1 MFHVYRQHDATDCGV
16 ACLRMIARHY
26 GKKYTER
33 EMANLCHS
41 TRNGVSLLDI
51 SEAAHKIGLDTMGV
65 KLSTER
71 LATSAPMPCI
81 LHWAQHHFVV
91 CYKVSRRHGTP
102 VFHIADPASK
112 RLAYTADELRN
123 CWSFGSDDSDR
134 KGVALLIKP
143 TKEFFAHNPQSA
155 GYSSLQFL
163 SKYFSAHRRTLVQIL
178 FAMLV
183 VSGIQLAA
191 PFLTQTM
198 VDVGIGRRDMGI
210 VTLVLIAQLTV
221 LVSTV
226 VVGMTRNWLTL
237 YMNTRINISLVSD
250 FLMKM
255 MRMPLHFFDTKLVGD
270 LTQRLRDNE
279 RIESFLTGTS
289 VETMFSMVNFV
300 VFAAILAYYD
310 TTILLTFILGN
321 SLYVVWTQC
330 LMRYRRDLDLKR
342 FNQLADEQDV
352 VLQMINGI
360 RDIKLYGCERPKM
373 WEWERLQA
381 KIFNTKS
388 KTLAVAQLQQFGAV
402 LFSQSTSIFITYL
415 AARDVVAGSLTIGSM
430 MAMSYIIAQLSAP
443 IGSFVDFMCSL
454 QYARLSLDRLSEL
467 HESKDDS
474 RHGEACPEPVPDD
487 HTIRFE
493 NVWFSYS
500 GSERKYVLRNV
511 CLTIPDGKTTAI
523 VGASGCGKTT
533 LLKMI
538 LGFYQPGKG
547 NIYVGDKPLCNV
559 DLHKWRTT
567 TGCVLQDGYV
577 FSSDIA
583 HNIALADGDDIDRER
598 MRKAAKAAN
607 IDTFV
612 ESLPFGYNT
621 KVGMDGSGLSQG
633 QKQRLLIARLL
644 YKSPQVV
651 VLDEATN
658 ALDSRNEREIV
669 GHLQE
674 SLRGKTVIIA
684 AHRLSTIMNA
694 DNIAVIADGHIIEQ
708 GTHEQLLGMRGEYY
722 NLVINQIRK
731 SNGYDD
737 TLQQQ
742 RARRQPV

>member
-1 MFHVYRQHDATDCGV
+1 MFHVYRQHDASDCGV

-33 EMANLCHS
+33 EMAALCHP
-41 TRNGVSLLDI
+41 TRNGVSMLDI
-51 SEAAHKIGLDTMGV
+51 SEAARGIGLNAIGV
-65 KLSTER
+65 KLSVER
-71 LATSAPMPCI
+71 LAESAPMPCI
-81 LHWAQHHFVV
+81 LHWSQHHFVV
-91 CYKVSRRHGTP
+91 CYKVSRRHGNTF
-102 VFHIADPASK
+102 FHIADPASK
-112 RLAYTADELRN
+112 RLTYTADELRG
-123 CWSFGSDDSDR
+123 CWCFGSDGSGEQ
-134 KGVALLIKP
+134 GVALLMET
-143 TKEFFAHNPQSA
+143 TKEFFDRNPQPA
-155 GYSSLQFL
+155 GYSSLRFL
-163 SKYFSAHRRTLVQIL
+163 SKYFSAHRHTLLQIL

-210 VTLVLIAQLTV
+210 VTLVLMAQLTV
-221 LVSTV
+221 LISTV
-226 VVGMTRNWLTL
+226 VVGMIRNWLAL

-250 FLMKM
+250 FLMRM
-255 MRMPLHFFDTKLVGD
+255 MSMPLHFFDTKLVGD

-279 RIESFLTGTS
+279 RIESFLTGNS

-310 TTILLTFILGN
+310 PTILLVFIVGN

-330 LMRYRRDLDLKR
+330 LMSYRRDLDLKR

-360 RDIKLYGCERPKM
+360 RDIKLYACERQKM
-373 WEWERLQA
+373 WEWEKLQA

-388 KTLAVAQLQQFGAV
+388 RTLTIAQLQQFGAV
-402 LFSQSTSIFITYL
+402 LFSQSTSILITYM
-415 AARDVVAGSLTIGSM
+415 AARDVVAGHLTIGSM
-430 MAMSYIIAQLSAP
+430 MAMSYIIGQLSAP

-454 QYARLSLDRLSEL
+454 QYARLSLDRLGEL
-467 HESKDDS
+467 HEAKDDECRRGQHS
-474 RHGEACPEPVPDD
+474 EPVPDD

-493 NVWFSYS
+493 NVWFSYN
-500 GSERKYVLRNV
+500 GTERKSVLRDIS
-511 CLTIPDGKTTAI
+511 LTIPAGKTTAI

-538 LGFYQPGKG
+538 LGFYKPSKG
-547 NIYVGDKPLCNV
+547 NIYVGDKRLC
-559 DLHKWRTT
+559 DIEPGKWREV
-567 TGCVLQDGYV
+567 TGCVLQDGYI

-583 HNIALADGDDIDRER
+583 HNIALADGDDFNPER
-598 MRKAAKAAN
+598 MRDAAKAAN

-612 ESLPFGYNT
+612 EGQPFGYNT

-644 YKSPQVV
+644 YKSPQIV

-669 GHLQE
+669 DHLQE
-674 SLRGKTVIIA
+674 SLRGKTAIIA
-684 AHRLSTIMNA
+684 AHRLSTVMYA
-694 DNIAVIADGHIIEQ
+694 DNIVVIADGHIAEQ

-731 SNGYDD
+731 SNSI
-737 TLQQQ
+737 
-742 RARRQPV
+742 